1 MATAR
6 ARAVRHLIECMRN
19 CLRGEAAGAL
29 LATVERQVARLLGDR
44 DDWDDYDDWPDPETR
59 KRAAAED
66 ASPAARAARRA
77 AAFASLDRAWAA
89 LGAAEEDEGGDGRG
103 DPERASARLAAAEF
117 SLDAM
122 DEAVLLLALRCAAP
136 PIPR

>member
-6 ARAVRHLIECMRN
+6 ARAVRHQIECMRN

-29 LATVERQVARLLGDR
+29 LATVEQQVARLLGDR

-59 KRAAAED
+59 RRPGTED

-77 AAFASLDRAWAA
+77 AGAKSTAPINAGTSALTAST
-89 LGAAEEDEGGDGRG
+89 
-103 DPERASARLAAAEF
+103 RASTTPTVHTRRPARRAEVSAVAA
-117 SLDAM
+117 S
-122 DEAVLLLALRCAAP
+122 RPAA
-136 PIPR
+136 